1 MGEDRHVPLAD
12 IRAYFESGTSGLFAL
27 SGQQEVRIFVDPRQR
42 RIGFR
47 TAAGDVEP
55 DLARFELISFES
67 FLESDRRVDELSICV
82 PAGGIE
88 EAYSWL
94 CAVVDRIQHDGDSAG
109 AAVSASLS
117 AIEGVLA
124 KQSGLSRE
132 KQLGLFGELYFLV
145 ALVEAMGAADA
156 LDAWF
161 GADAEEHDFR
171 LPTRDVEVKVTSS
184 ERRRHWISSMRQLQP
199 SEGRALAVL
208 SVQLTPAPESVG
220 LTLPGLVAGCARRI
234 GDDALIGR
242 LRDVL
247 ASVGYRDEQAVLYR
261 DRWSLRSEPVLYP
274 VDERFPA
281 ILPIG
286 LEACIAQAERVVDL
300 RYQVDLEGLSTLP
313 CEHAYVPLQQL

>member
-1 MGEDRHVPLAD
+1 MSEGRHVPLAD
-12 IRAYFESGTSGLFAL
+12 IRAYYESDTSGLFQL
-27 SGQQEVRIFVDPRQR
+27 SGLQEVRIFVDPRQC

-55 DLARFELISFES
+55 DLARFELISFAS

-82 PAGGIE
+82 PSGGIE

-109 AAVSASLS
+109 AAVVASLS

-132 KQLGLFGELYFLV
+132 KQLGLFGELYFLA
-145 ALVEAMGAADA
+145 ALVEALGAADA

-171 LPTRDVEVKVTSS
+171 LSAGDVEVKVTSS
-184 ERRRHWISSMRQLQP
+184 ERRQHWISSMRQLQP

-208 SVQLTPAPESVG
+208 SVQLTPAPKGVG
-220 LTLPGLVAGCARRI
+220 LTLPDLVAGCSRRI
-234 GDDALIGR
+234 GDGVLIGR
-242 LRDVL
+242 LRDSL
-247 ASVGYRDEQAVLYR
+247 ASVGYRDEQAVLYS

-286 LEACIAQAERVVDL
+286 LEACVAQAERVVDL
-300 RYQVDLEGLSTLP
+300 RYQVDLEGLLTVP
-313 CEHAYVPLQQL
+313 CGHPFIALEQL